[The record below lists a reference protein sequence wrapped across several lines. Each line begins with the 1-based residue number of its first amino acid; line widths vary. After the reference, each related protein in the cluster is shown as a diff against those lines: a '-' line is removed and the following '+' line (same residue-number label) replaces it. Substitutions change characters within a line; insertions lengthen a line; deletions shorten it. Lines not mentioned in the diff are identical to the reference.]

1 MQVDT
6 PILTRPYVK
15 YLGVVPTLVDREFT
29 GSVLMSRNTELP
41 PDIIYNLVSSS
52 GDRFVDHLGNPLIAV
67 T

>member
-29 GSVLMSRNTELP
+29 ASVLMSRNTELP

-52 GDRFVDHLGNPLIAV
+52 GDRFVDNLSNPLIAV